1 MTDLF
6 EHPIAS
12 TRHSRAQAEQRMA
25 DLTPPAP
32 AIIRQGTAWHLNA
45 ECLRLPPE
53 WFLEPHGAAYRQEAR
68 DACARCVERLTC
80 LETALANSEESGLW
94 GGLVRSE
101 RQAIARRRRQAAP

>member
-6 EHPIAS
+6 EHPIAT
-12 TRHSRAQAEQRMA
+12 TRHSRAQAERRMA
-25 DLTPPAP
+25 AIVTPTATPLPA
-32 AIIRQGTAWHLNA
+32 GTAWHLNA

-80 LETALANSEESGLW
+80 LDTALANSEESGLW

-101 RQAIARRRRQAAP
+101 RQAIARQRRQAAP